1 MTHKAIKKI
10 EVVYDSQRE
19 GYFLRFDVDSEA
31 RTLQTQRKK
40 NRYFKNLSQVANFF
54 NDLENKAVLP
64 LEMQEKEL
72 SMHFKHKPINS
83 IKIIE
88 NKKGYELFFNFEL
101 SEKLIEISLLTQKD
115 EPRQFKS
122 LTALIS
128 FIKSFFGERVY
139 ELKKIH
145 FNTAIL
151 KENFE
156 SKGEVSAYDSLILKL
171 ANPNLKLLIN

>member
-10 EVVYDSQRE
+10 EVVYDFEKE
-19 GYFLRFDVDSEA
+19 GYFLRFDVDNEA

-40 NRYFKNLSQVANFF
+40 NRYFKNLNQVASFF

-72 SMHFKHKPINS
+72 SMHLKHKPIHS
-83 IKIIE
+83 IKIVE
-88 NKKGYELFFNFEL
+88 NKEGYGLFFYFEL
-101 SEKLIEISLLTQKD
+101 GEKSMEISLITQKD

-128 FIKSFFGERVY
+128 FIKAFFGEKVY
-139 ELKKIH
+139 QLKKIH
-145 FNTAIL
+145 FNTNVL
-151 KENFE
+151 KEDFE